1 MAKSRSQNRVLEG
14 AIRTLFG
21 HLKGGVHDPLP
32 CGTHLYKRLTFG
44 LESHQASLGQTVRDP
59 KGLEFKPNE
68 VIPPVGLG
76 PVRAFRSQKDT
87 NVRRFSPNLK
97 RNKQTPKHVWY
108 SVGLRLSS
116 RRARGRYQCRRS
128 VAGS

>member
-32 CGTHLYKRLTFG
+32 CETHLYKRLTFG

-59 KGLEFKPNE
+59 KGLEFKPNG

-76 PVRAFRSQKDT
+76 PVRAFLT
-87 NVRRFSPNLK
+87 
-97 RNKQTPKHVWY
+97 
-108 SVGLRLSS
+108 
-116 RRARGRYQCRRS
+116 
-128 VAGS
+128 

>member
-32 CGTHLYKRLTFG
+32 CETHLYKRLTFG
-44 LESHQASLGQTVRDP
+44 LESRQASLGQTVRDP
-59 KGLEFKPNE
+59 KGLEFKPNG

-76 PVRAFRSQKDT
+76 PVRARYVLLDT
-87 NVRRFSPNLK
+87 SSR
-97 RNKQTPKHVWY
+97 Q
-108 SVGLRLSS
+108 RLSFVS
-116 RRARGRYQCRRS
+116 K
-128 VAGS
+128 